1 MFGRICCLE
10 KRGWRVRLVRE
21 EILGLTLLRA
31 EVPAPVRPRRL
42 KKAARLLAG
51 QGIRRVV
58 APPGFG
64 DWPLLRSQ
72 GLEPVETAGL
82 CQAMGA
88 RLAQAALRERGL
100 RASESTV
107 ALRAQ
112 RVTRALRLTALALCP
127 VVRRVVVTAPGG
139 GDALRAE
146 LRREFGVPAVEES
159 RSLRPDV
166 ALHFGEAGGGGQT
179 VFRLYGA
186 EPDLAG
192 FMLTP
197 AGQELPADCD
207 RLPILAAL
215 WETGRLSCERLDVI
229 SCSGT

>member
-112 RVTRALRLTALALCP
+112 RVTRALRLTALELCP
-127 VVRRVVVTAPGG
+127 VVRRVAATPCAPNCAGSS
-139 GDALRAE
+139 ASPPWRRAGACARTWPSTSE
-146 LRREFGVPAVEES
+146 RPAAAGRR
-159 RSLRPDV
+159 
-166 ALHFGEAGGGGQT
+166 
-179 VFRLYGA
+179 
-186 EPDLAG
+186 
-192 FMLTP
+192 
-197 AGQELPADCD
+197 
-207 RLPILAAL
+207 
-215 WETGRLSCERLDVI
+215 
-229 SCSGT
+229 CSGSMGPSRTWPVLC

>member
-112 RVTRALRLTALALCP
+112 RVTRALRLTALELCP

-139 GDALRAE
+139 GDALRA
-146 LRREFGVPAVEES
+146 
-159 RSLRPDV
+159 
-166 ALHFGEAGGGGQT
+166 
-179 VFRLYGA
+179 
-186 EPDLAG
+186 
-192 FMLTP
+192 
-197 AGQELPADCD
+197 ELPADCD